1 MAVRAAVE
9 IVPPPDIHLVNGE
22 AVGAET
28 AVVIVL
34 PLLERCGTVT
44 GGVATARKAV
54 GISPPHTVH
63 W

>member
-1 MAVRAAVE
+1 MRAAVE

-28 AVVIVL
+28 AVGIAL
-34 PLLERCGTVT
+34 PLLEHCDTVT
-44 GGVATARKAV
+44 GGVATVRKAV
-54 GISPPHTVH
+54 GISLPRTGH